1 MAAPIPPDYV
11 PAPLKTTEEIFK
23 TRSEIDETF
32 LKTSLEIGNEEIM
45 AIKQIEAEKT
55 KKILED
61 IVTPAPGLLVQDK
74 FIPDNLPPN
83 LQTTNNPI
91 VLTDKEKQMPLIT
104 TVNNDKYK
112 TKETPLPTY
121 VKSPPLLAG
130 PDPRII
136 NQNDFD
142 DFVPTTKVID
152 PPYHPFTPPKVE
164 VVLPPDTFE
173 IPKNKEDPES
183 IFIDDSFDDQPK
195 IQLPKT
201 EPDGGRMTEIPPT

>member
-121 VKSPPLLAG
+121 VKGPPLLPG
-130 PDPRII
+130 PDPRIT

-142 DFVPTTKVID
+142 DFVPTKKVID
-152 PPYHPFTPPKVE
+152 PPYHPFIPPKVE
-164 VVLPPDTFE
+164 IVLPPDTFE

-183 IFIDDSFDDQPK
+183 IFIDDSLMINQKYNFEKQN
-195 IQLPKT
+195 LT
-201 EPDGGRMTEIPPT
+201 VVE